1 MDLRELEYFL
11 MVAEELNFTR
21 AAQNLHVSQP
31 TLSRQIAQLEETLG
45 ATLLNRN
52 NKVLELTEEG
62 FLLKRRAQEMLELYE
77 KTTQEIKRNSSENIE
92 GTISIG
98 VGVLKSVSLLITM
111 IREFR
116 KKYPLVNFDILTIT
130 ADVASERLEQ
140 GLLDVGMLIEPVSL
154 EKFNY
159 LRMPGREEMG
169 VLMRDDDVLADKD
182 NIKPTDLLNKPLIFP
197 NRLSVRKELES
208 WFGRYYKKINVP
220 FTSNL
225 PMNAEVMVS
234 QGLGYSLVVIID
246 TENWNYKHLVHKP
259 LNPPLYSHAVLA
271 WKKQQPAS
279 PALEKFIDF
288 CHEYLENMRNYVVNA
303 YDLGK

>member
-31 TLSRQIAQLEETLG
+31 TLSRQIAQMEEMLG
-45 ATLLNRN
+45 VTLLKRN
-52 NKVLELTEEG
+52 NKILELTEEG
-62 FLLKRRAQEMLELYE
+62 YLLKRRAQEIIELYD
-77 KTTQEIKRNSSENIE
+77 KTAQEIKHNSSDNIE

-111 IREFR
+111 IGEFR
-116 KKYPLVNFDILTIT
+116 KKYPLVKFDILTIT
-130 ADVASERLEQ
+130 ADVASWKLEQ
-140 GLLDVGMLIEPVSL
+140 GLLDVGILIEPVSL

-159 LRMPGREEMG
+159 LRMPGKEEMG
-169 VLMRDDDVLADKD
+169 VLMREDDELAAKES
-182 NIKPTDLLNKPLIFP
+182 IRPIDLLDKPLIFP
-197 NRLSVRKELES
+197 NRVSVKKELES

-225 PMNAEVMVS
+225 PMNAEIMVA
-234 QGLGYSLVVIID
+234 QGLGYFLMVMLGTD
-246 TENWNYKHLVHKP
+246 NWNYKHLVHKP
-259 LNPPLYSHAVLA
+259 LNPPLYSNAVVA

-279 PALEKFIDF
+279 PALVKFIDF
-288 CHEYLENMRNYVVNA
+288 CHEYIENAHNLTKN
-303 YDLGK
+303 D

>member
-31 TLSRQIAQLEETLG
+31 TLSRQIAQLEEKLG

-52 NKVLELTEEG
+52 NKILELTEEG

-98 VGVLKSVSLLITM
+98 VGVLRSVSLLIT
-111 IREFR
+111 IIGEFR
-116 KKYPLVNFDILTIT
+116 KKYPLVNFDIITIT
-130 ADVASERLEQ
+130 ADVASERIEQ
-140 GLLDVGMLIEPVSL
+140 GLLDMGVLIEPISL
-154 EKFNY
+154 DKFNY
-159 LRMPGREEMG
+159 IRMPVKEEMG
-169 VLMRDDDVLADKD
+169 VLMRADDVLANKAS
-182 NIKPTDLLNKPLIFP
+182 IVPMDLINKPLILP

-208 WFGRYYKKINVP
+208 WFGRYHKKITVP

-225 PMNAEVMVS
+225 PMNSEIMVAN
-234 QGLGYSLVVIID
+234 GLGYSLGTVVETD
-246 TENWNYKHLVHKP
+246 NWNNKYLVHKP
-259 LNPPLYSHAVLA
+259 LNPPVLLNSVLA
-271 WKKQQPAS
+271 WKKQHAS
-279 PALEKFIDF
+279 PALAKFIDF
-288 CHEYLENMRNYVVNA
+288 CHEQLENTRDNKVNE
-303 YDLGK
+303 

>member
-31 TLSRQIAQLEETLG
+31 TLSRQIAQMEEVLG
-45 ATLLNRN
+45 ATLLRRN
-52 NKVLELTEEG
+52 NKILELTEEG
-62 FLLKRRAQEMLELYE
+62 YLLKRRAQEIIELYD
-77 KTTQEIKRNSSENIE
+77 KTAQEIKRNSSDNIE

-111 IREFR
+111 IGEFR

-130 ADVASERLEQ
+130 ADVASEKLEQ
-140 GLLDVGMLIEPVSL
+140 GLLDVGILIEPISL

-159 LRMPGREEMG
+159 LRMPGKEEMG
-169 VLMRDDDVLADKD
+169 VLMRADDALAEKD
-182 NIKPTDLLNKPLIFP
+182 SIRPTDLLNKPLIFP
-197 NRLSVRKELES
+197 YRLSVKKELES

-225 PMNAEVMVS
+225 PMNAEIMVA
-234 QGLGYSLVVIID
+234 QDLGYSLVVMLETD
-246 TENWNYKHLVHKP
+246 NWNYKHLVHKP
-259 LNPPLYSHAVLA
+259 LNPPLYSNAVLA

-288 CHEYLENMRNYVVNA
+288 CHEYIEVVVSSTPKE
-303 YDLGK
+303 L